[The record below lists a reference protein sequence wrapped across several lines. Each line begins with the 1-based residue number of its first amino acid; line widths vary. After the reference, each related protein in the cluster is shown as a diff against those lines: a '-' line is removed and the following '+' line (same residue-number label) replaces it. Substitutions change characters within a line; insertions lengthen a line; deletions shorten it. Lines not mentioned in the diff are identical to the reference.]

1 MISLSAA
8 YQQKKNAASQ
18 GQNRLAHLTSA
29 RNAQNQNI
37 KETRRTQKL
46 GSAIQGAVVGA
57 KLAGPWGAAA
67 GGAIGLLL
75 G

>member
-1 MISLSAA
+1 MMSLSSA

-67 GGAIGLLL
+67 GGAISLLF